1 MAFEISIYL
10 LICLICGILLIVM
23 GMFGFG
29 DFGDFDFDAG
39 DLDIDTGDFDLG
51 HGDVSGGLSPLS
63 LPIMLSFGTS
73 FGAFGVI
80 FSSMDFDPLVVPVLA
95 IIVSIGISA
104 LMFFVMLKVF
114 VQTQVDTTVDLKKL
128 VGQEAHVTVAIKPP
142 AIGQIMITTKERGRT
157 LITAKAED
165 DIPSGTTVI
174 IEKMVG
180 STAYVKQEKGSVE

>member
-39 DLDIDTGDFDLG
+39 DLDIDTGDFDMG
-51 HGDVSGGLSPLS
+51 DGDVSGGLSPLS

-80 FSSMDFDPLVVPVLA
+80 FTSMEFDPLVVPVLA

-157 LITAKAED
+157 LITATSED

>member
-23 GMFGFG
+23 GMFAFG

-157 LITAKAED
+157 LITATAED

>member
-39 DLDIDTGDFDLG
+39 DLDIDTGDFDMG
-51 HGDVSGGLSPLS
+51 DGDVSGGLSPLS

-80 FSSMDFDPLVVPVLA
+80 FTSMEFDPLVVPVLA

-157 LITAKAED
+157 LITATAED

>member
-39 DLDIDTGDFDLG
+39 DLDIDTGDFDMG
-51 HGDVSGGLSPLS
+51 DGDVSGGLSPLS

-95 IIVSIGISA
+95 IIISIGISA

-128 VGQEAHVTVAIKPP
+128 VGQEAHVTVAIKTP

-157 LITAKAED
+157 LITATSED

>member
-1 MAFEISIYL
+1 M
-10 LICLICGILLIVM
+10 
-23 GMFGFG
+23 
-29 DFGDFDFDAG
+29 
-39 DLDIDTGDFDLG
+39 
-51 HGDVSGGLSPLS
+51 S

-80 FSSMDFDPLVVPVLA
+80 FTSMDFDPLVVPVLA

-157 LITAKAED
+157 LITATAED

>member
-29 DFGDFDFDAG
+29 DFGDFDFDTG
-39 DLDIDTGDFDLG
+39 DLDIDTGDFDMG

-80 FSSMDFDPLVVPVLA
+80 FSSMELDPLVVPVLA

-114 VQTQVDTTVDLKKL
+114 VQTQVDTTVNLKKL
-128 VGQEAHVTVAIKPP
+128 VGQEAHVNVAIKPP

-157 LITAKAED
+157 LITATAED